1 MWKKGPKSW
10 TTFRNQ
16 RRSIKPSSDF
26 IHKLKAD
33 REMPGKRT
41 ATESLVMLGFVKHAQ
56 MSKVPKP
63 NYV

>member
-1 MWKKGPKSW
+1 MWEKGPKSW

-16 RRSIKPSSDF
+16 RRSIKPSTDF

-41 ATESLVMLGFVKHAQ
+41 ATESLAMLGIVKHA
-56 MSKVPKP
+56 
-63 NYV
+63 